1 MDVLTATERNLRMAP
16 TIDARAAWTGDVL
29 ECRKL
34 YRQFSSYFRGDFR
47 AICTYYGWTRE
58 AMVAALRCG
67 KL

>member
-1 MDVLTATERNLRMAP
+1 MAP